1 MKFRFRML
9 IIRSITVAVVCE
21 YIWNGTARRNG
32 SIAVLLAA
40 APLYNRIP
48 YRNLNF
54 DTEKFKIQIFLKLSR
69 ETVYREYTR
78 AEYTEESSSS
88 QQNGKWCRID
98 FRFSCHGLNF
108 FCRGTGVSRSY
119 LKCSE
124 SKEVRSFHSTL
135 TGSSLLYHILAC

>member
-1 MKFRFRML
+1 MSISTLGLRKEEWKHRCPLGCCAVIQQNSIPKSEFRYRKVQNSNNF
-9 IIRSITVAVVCE
+9 SEEVVAP
-21 YIWNGTARRNG
+21 RNG
-32 SIAVLLAA
+32 ILYTPEQSIYV
-40 APLYNRIP
+40 
-48 YRNLNF
+48 
-54 DTEKFKIQIFLKLSR
+54 Q
-69 ETVYREYTR
+69 
-78 AEYTEESSSS
+78 YTEESSSS

-98 FRFSCHGLNF
+98 FRFSCLGLNF